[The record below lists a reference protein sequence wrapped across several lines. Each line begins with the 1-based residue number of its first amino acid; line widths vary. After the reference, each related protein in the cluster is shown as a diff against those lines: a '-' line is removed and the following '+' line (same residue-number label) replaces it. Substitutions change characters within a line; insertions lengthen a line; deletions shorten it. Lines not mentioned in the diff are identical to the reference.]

1 MQNILPYGNTETLPE
16 QSVDVNGA
24 VVEAVGNKTEI
35 LDCIKVCGN
44 VCADLLKQ
52 EISMAVRPL
61 YAVYFPRQQ
70 RAA

>member
-1 MQNILPYGNTETLPE
+1 MQNILPYGNAETLPE

-52 EISMAVRPL
+52 EISMAARPL
-61 YAVYFPRQQ
+61 YAVHFPGQR